1 MAEETKLE
9 RLKRLREKVGSTE
22 APKKRKTD
30 SSSNKLQRLKELQRN
45 LYKEPSA
52 PPTAEQ
58 RLMYMPDE
66 FTGEATAEAKEFL
79 PGFGTAALQG
89 LTFGLSD
96 EIGAGVEGLKALIRG
111 EEFMPAARARMAES
125 AAERAAFRE
134 QYPKSAIGA
143 EILGSLPM
151 GVAGGVKLAA
161 RQTAKGTGRLLSG
174 AQQAALAGAGG
185 ALAGAGG
192 AEGGIEQRA
201 KSAAISGLIGGGL
214 GAAGAALPTGRLMP
228 SPETRQALSL
238 LDEGV
243 PLTVGQQLG
252 GPVAYAENLLGKTL
266 VGDIA
271 GISGAQRK
279 AFAGFSKNFIQD
291 ALEPIGVKIPKDMGV
306 KEAANFAEKTIKSN
320 FKEAVDKAKLSDAT
334 PVLNML
340 ESAIK
345 PKSLNNI
352 DLNIDDIKKVR
363 NILQKSVASNI
374 FENQMTGQMVQ
385 KSLKALNT
393 ATKKGNLDDNAKQVI
408 KAVKENLEEIL
419 VSQNRGNKDLINAR
433 TAYRNMFAMRG
444 AVKKGGKKGAFSPE
458 QAAEALEAAKYMDS
472 PMYTGVKKA
481 QESLG
486 GAVPSKEGTAGLL
499 TLPNLL
505 AGGSLLAAGV
515 KSLPALA
522 GLASIYRTG
531 PAGAAAAREILSTP
545 GYLARSLA
553 AAPAVSGMTGGLLA
567 EQE

>member
-1 MAEETKLE
+1 LADLD
-9 RLKRLREKVGSTE
+9 RLKAAFMKAHEAGNAEDARVLAGEIKRLQQQKPAAK
-22 APKKRKTD
+22 APK
-30 SSSNKLQRLKELQRN
+30 
-45 LYKEPSA
+45 PSGT
-52 PPTAEQ
+52 PTAKQ
-58 RLMYMPDE
+58 QMMFMPDE

-96 EIGAGVEGLKALIRG
+96 EIGAGVEGLKALASG
-111 EEFMPAARARMAES
+111 EEFMPAAKARMAES

-134 QYPKSAIGA
+134 QYPKSSIAG

-161 RQTAKGTGRLLSG
+161 RQAAKGTGRLASIG
-174 AQQAALAGAGG
+174 QQALMAGAGG

-214 GAAGAALPTGRLMP
+214 GAAGAALPTGA
-228 SPETRQALSL
+228 TREVRGL
-238 LDEGV
+238 LDEGI

-266 VGDIA
+266 VGDIT
-271 GISGAQRK
+271 GVSSAQRK
-279 AFAGFSKNFIQD
+279 AFEGFSKNFIQD
-291 ALEPIGVKIPKDMGV
+291 ALEPIGVKIPKDMNV
-306 KEAANFAEKTIKSN
+306 KQAANFAEKTIKSN

-408 KAVKENLEEIL
+408 KSVKENLEEIL

-505 AGGSLLAAGV
+505 AGGGLLAAGV

-567 EQE
+567 EQ

>member
-1 MAEETKLE
+1 MADLD
-9 RLKRLREKVGSTE
+9 RLKAAFMKAHEAGNTEDARVLAGEIKRLQQQKPAAK
-22 APKKRKTD
+22 APR
-30 SSSNKLQRLKELQRN
+30 
-45 LYKEPSA
+45 PSA

-58 RLMYMPDE
+58 QLMYMPDE
-66 FTGEATAEAKEFL
+66 FTGEATQAAKEFL

-96 EIGAGVEGLKALIRG
+96 EIGAGVEGLKALARG
-111 EEFMPAARARMAES
+111 EEFMPAAKQRMAES

-134 QYPKSAIGA
+134 QYPKSAIAG
-143 EILGSLPM
+143 EILGSLPL
-151 GVAGGVKLAA
+151 GVAGGLKLAA
-161 RQTAKGTGRLLSG
+161 RQAAKGTGRLASIG
-174 AQQAALAGAGG
+174 QQALMAGAGG
-185 ALAGAGG
+185 AVAGAGG
-192 AEGGIEQRA
+192 AEGDIEQRA

-214 GAAGAALPTGRLMP
+214 GLAGAALPTGA
-228 SPETRQALSL
+228 TREVRGL
-238 LDEGV
+238 LDEGI

-271 GISGAQRK
+271 GVSSAQRK
-279 AFAGFSKNFIQD
+279 AFEGFSKNFIQD
-291 ALEPIGVKIPKDMGV
+291 ALEPIGVKIPKDMNV
-306 KEAANFAEKTIKSN
+306 KQAANFAEKTIKSN

-374 FENQMTGQMVQ
+374 FENKMTGQMVQ

-433 TAYRNMFAMRG
+433 TAYRNMFAMKG

-481 QESLG
+481 QEALG

-505 AGGSLLAAGV
+505 AGGGLLAAGV

-553 AAPAVSGMTGGLLA
+553 AAPAVSGMTGSLLA
-567 EQE
+567 EQ

>member
-1 MAEETKLE
+1 MADLD
-9 RLKRLREKVGSTE
+9 RLKAAFMKAHEAGNAEDARVLAGEIKRLQQQKPAVK
-22 APKKRKTD
+22 APK
-30 SSSNKLQRLKELQRN
+30 
-45 LYKEPSA
+45 PSGA
-52 PPTAEQ
+52 PTAKQ
-58 RLMYMPDE
+58 QMMFMPDE

-96 EIGAGVEGLKALIRG
+96 EIGAGVEGLKALARG
-111 EEFMPAARARMAES
+111 EDFMPAAKARMAES
-125 AAERAAFRE
+125 SAERAAFRE
-134 QYPKSAIGA
+134 QYPKSAIAG

-161 RQTAKGTGRLLSG
+161 RQAAKGTGRLLSG

-214 GAAGAALPTGRLMP
+214 GAAGAALPTGA
-228 SPETRQALSL
+228 TREVRGL

-243 PLTVGQQLG
+243 PLTVGQQLS
-252 GPVAYAENLLGKTL
+252 GPVEYAKNLLGKTL

-306 KEAANFAEKTIKSN
+306 KEAAKFAEKTIKSN
-320 FKEAVDKAKLSDAT
+320 FKAAVDKANLSDAS
-334 PVLNML
+334 PVLEMM
-340 ESAIK
+340 EAAIK
-345 PKSLNNI
+345 PKSIGDI
-352 DLNIDDIKKVR
+352 DLNLDDIKEVR

-385 KSLKALNT
+385 KSLKALNS
-393 ATKKGNLDDNAKQVI
+393 ATKKADLSDNAKQVI
-408 KAVKENLEEIL
+408 RTAKENLEGIL
-419 VSQNRGNKDLINAR
+419 VSQNRNNETLINAR
-433 TAYRNMFAMRG
+433 KAYRNMFPMKA
-444 AVKKGGKKGAFSPE
+444 AVKKGGKRGAFTPQ
-458 QAAEALEAAKYMDS
+458 QAAEALESAKYADS
-472 PMYTGVKKA
+472 PMYEGVRRAEGVLTG
-481 QESLG
+481 S
-486 GAVPSKEGTAGLL
+486 VPSPEGTAGLL
-499 TLPNLL
+499 TLPKL
-505 AGGSLLAAGV
+505 ATGGGLYAAGAQA
-515 KSLPALA
+515 LPALA

-553 AAPAVSGMTGGLLA
+553 AAPAVSGITGGLLA
-567 EQE
+567 EQ

>member
-1 MAEETKLE
+1 MELTKE
-9 RLKRLREKVGSTE
+9 QKRAIAIAT
-22 APKKRKTD
+22 AKK
-30 SSSNKLQRLKELQRN
+30 KLQSQMADAQRPEPTEEL
-45 LYKEPSA
+45 A
-52 PPTAEQ
+52 PPTAKQ
-58 RLMYMPDE
+58 QLMYMPDE

-96 EIGAGVEGLKALIRG
+96 EIGAGVEGLKALASG
-111 EEFMPAARARMAES
+111 EEFMPAAKARMAES

-134 QYPKSAIGA
+134 QYPKSSIAG

-161 RQTAKGTGRLLSG
+161 RQAAKGTGRLASIG
-174 AQQAALAGAGG
+174 QQALMAGAGG
-185 ALAGAGG
+185 AVAGAGG
-192 AEGGIEQRA
+192 AEGDIEQRA

-214 GAAGAALPTGRLMP
+214 GAAGAALPTGA
-228 SPETRQALSL
+228 TREVRGL
-238 LDEGV
+238 LGEGV

-252 GPVAYAENLLGKTL
+252 GPVEYAENLLGKTL

-291 ALEPIGVKIPKDMGV
+291 ALEPIGVRIPKDMGV
-306 KEAANFAEKTIKSN
+306 KEAAKFAEKTIKSN
-320 FKEAVDKAKLSDAT
+320 FKAAVDKANLSDAS
-334 PVLNML
+334 PVLEMM
-340 ESAIK
+340 EAAIK
-345 PKSLNNI
+345 PKSIGDI
-352 DLNIDDIKKVR
+352 DLNLDDIKEVR

-385 KSLKALNT
+385 KSLKALNS
-393 ATKKGNLDDNAKQVI
+393 ATKKAELSDNAKQVI
-408 KAVKENLEEIL
+408 RTAKENLEGIL
-419 VSQNRGNKDLINAR
+419 VSQNRNNETLINAR
-433 TAYRNMFAMRG
+433 KAYRNMFPMKA
-444 AVKKGGKKGAFSPE
+444 AVKKGGKRGAFTPQ
-458 QAAEALEAAKYMDS
+458 QAAEALESAKYADS
-472 PMYTGVKKA
+472 PMYEGVRRAEGVLTG
-481 QESLG
+481 S
-486 GAVPSKEGTAGLL
+486 VPSPEGTAGLL
-499 TLPNLL
+499 TLPKL
-505 AGGSLLAAGV
+505 ATGGGLYAAGAQA
-515 KSLPALA
+515 LPALA

-567 EQE
+567 EQ